1 MIVKPS
7 LHKSFLLV
15 ITTVVLFGSAAV
27 NAATISGY
35 TVAGFGEIDQVG
47 IRSTDGDSVLGDG
60 AIEYYIPLGDA
71 SGTYGVGGFGTFSD
85 TGNGGGTLAMWL
97 RFAPVTASAGATLNI
112 LFEDLDLMGAN
123 DPTGFF
129 ETVNVFDKDG
139 TSLTGNI
146 TNISNPLVAG
156 DADTQQLLQLLLP
169 TLVDSALYVR
179 LDFTANYTGWGQN
192 TPEYLTAEVMQVVP
206 IPAAIWLFGSVLG
219 LIGLGGRLKRQVSTT
234 K

>member
-1 MIVKPS
+1 MIIKPS
-7 LHKSFLLV
+7 HHKSLLLV

-27 NAATISGY
+27 NASTISGY
-35 TVAGFGEIDQVG
+35 TVAGFGETDQVG
-47 IRSTDGDSVLGDG
+47 ITSTAGESVLGDG

-71 SGTYGVGGFGTFSD
+71 SGTYGVGGFGTSSD

-97 RFAPVTASAGATLNI
+97 RFAPVTAGAGAKLNI

-139 TSLTGNI
+139 TSITGNI
-146 TNISNPLVAG
+146 TNINSSLVAG
-156 DADTQQLLQLLLP
+156 NAATQQLLQVLLP
-169 TLVDSALYVR
+169 TLVDNPLYVR
-179 LDFTANYTGWGQN
+179 LDFTANYTSSGRN

-206 IPAAIWLFGSVLG
+206 IPAAIWLFGSALLG
-219 LIGLGGRLKRQVSTT
+219 FIGFSRRT
-234 K
+234 KV